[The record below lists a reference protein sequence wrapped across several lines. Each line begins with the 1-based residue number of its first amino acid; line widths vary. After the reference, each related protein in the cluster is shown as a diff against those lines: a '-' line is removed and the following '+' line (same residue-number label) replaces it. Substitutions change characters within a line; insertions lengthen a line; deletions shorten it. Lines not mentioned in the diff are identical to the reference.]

1 MTSSG
6 GSGGGQSL
14 IDATGH
20 RAPPFHRSTVP
31 PGEDIVVTGSCDR
44 SDGSDGSLGARQRSH
59 GAARQLKTRRFKRG
73 VSATIETVIPSIH
86 FSC

>member
-44 SDGSDGSLGARQRSH
+44 SDGSDGSDGSLGARQRLTRR
-59 GAARQLKTRRFKRG
+59 GASTQNEAFQTRRFRNN
-73 VSATIETVIPSIH
+73 
-86 FSC
+86 